1 MPLLLD
7 LIKKDDLSAIKAL
20 PIDILRQATDEFDL
34 LPLPS
39 WHYKTKSPS
48 LHECFSKASQPV
60 FEYIFPFFVQ
70 EWNQWDEDWEYDW
83 KNNYFENRKW
93 QALISNFR
101 YIVANDVDFIKNN
114 FNVIFKKLFRCG
126 NKGFIE
132 IFQCLQDVV
141 DIKLCTKNIERF
153 QLFHWTALKYDDDD
167 FCLKVLKMVI
177 EIFGTNQVIDPN
189 ISFLIGS
196 RCVKTLKYIHDT
208 FIDSKYVK
216 KRLVSMEESDEINCC
231 EIMWDDAMPY
241 FVVLDS
247 LCEKYSVPNYL
258 FEHIHGDYEDFF
270 RSVVYLSYKDD
281 QDLLTDIRNY
291 LKIYQRDSIRI
302 TNPIS
307 RDDYDEF
314 IDACWNDRQD
324 LLELYVD
331 NLTIPELKEGLL
343 KLVERE
349 LKALDPGFDS
359 EMETYLQ
366 SLFIKCDMEAQCPFK
381 PKVIENVN
389 LGIKEC
395 VICYLDGMASQ
406 VFPCGH
412 LCACNQCAA
421 HKDLAKCPI
430 CRAAGKPFR
439 VYI

>member
-1 MPLLLD
+1 MPPLLD

-70 EWNQWDEDWEYDW
+70 EWNQWDEDWEDGA
-83 KNNYFENRKW
+83 FENRKW
-93 QALISNFR
+93 KALISNFR
-101 YIVANDVDFIKNN
+101 YIVINDVDFIKNN
-114 FNVIFKKLFRCG
+114 FNVIFKKLFRDG

-153 QLFHWTALKYDDDD
+153 QLFHWTALEYDDD
-167 FCLKVLKMVI
+167 FCLKVLKIVI

-216 KRLVSMEESDEINCC
+216 ERLVSMEESDEIDCC
-231 EIMWDDAMPY
+231 EIMCPDDAMPY

-258 FEHIHGDYEDFF
+258 FEHIHEEDYEDFF
-270 RSVVYLSYKDD
+270 RCLVYLSYKDD
-281 QDLLTDIRNY
+281 RALLTDIRNY
-291 LKIYQRDSIRI
+291 LKFYQRDSIRI
-302 TNPIS
+302 SNPIT
-307 RDDYDEF
+307 RYKYDEF
-314 IDACWNDRQD
+314 IRACWKDRID

-349 LKALDPGFDS
+349 LMDP
-359 EMETYLQ
+359 EMETYLH

-395 VICYLDGMASQ
+395 VICYQDGTASQ